1 MLCGILMGTG
11 GLVVITGLR
20 RNAPQAA
27 ISIVDGSSGC
37 ATGRTGGTPAVDVAS
52 ASGCFG
58 SWLELGGGGM
68 LRDILVGS
76 GGRSDLATGPSSES
90 LAGNPAAGAAS
101 ENGRAL
107 PGNPITSVSSWS
119 TMSMHILGFNWL
131 GSSAFLGPA
140 RTPGTEGATAIGVC
154 MFMSAGGDSEPLAD
168 WASEDVT
175 GI

>member
-20 RNAPQAA
+20 GNAPQAA

-68 LRDILVGS
+68 LCGILVGC
-76 GGRSDLATGPSSES
+76 GGRSDCATGPSSES
-90 LAGNPAAGAAS
+90 LVGDLATGTAAADN
-101 ENGRAL
+101 EKL
-107 PGNPITSVSSWS
+107 PNNANTSTSSWS
-119 TMSMHILGFNWL
+119 TMSMHILGFKWL

-154 MFMSAGGDSEPLAD
+154 MFMGAGGDSESLAD

-175 GI
+175 GL